1 MSKERYNF
9 KFSINKHLAGAC
21 HMTLWAYMFLSPMTF
36 WRGTGITLPH
46 YLMVSMQPL
55 LLMIVFYMN
64 YLYLTPKFFV
74 AGKHR
79 YDLLINVVI
88 ITVLGTFLHFWM
100 DWSTELYMPFL
111 ANRYDDTLSTVA
123 YILRDSLNLAIFAAG
138 ATALALARRWVTADQ
153 SLKEMEAARA
163 QAELRNL
170 RNQINPH
177 FLLNTLNN
185 IYALTAFDTAKAQ
198 ETIQELSKML
208 RHILYDY
215 QQPTVPLNDEIEF
228 LANYVKLMRIRLAK
242 TVDVSFNTDIQD
254 SNVQIAPMIFISLV
268 ENAFKHGVSPTERS
282 FIRITISA
290 DKHFIYCDIQNS
302 NHPKT
307 ASDHSG
313 HGIGLQQVERRL
325 ELAYP
330 NHYTWEKGT
339 KENNTIY
346 YSTITIQL

>member
-1 MSKERYNF
+1 
-9 KFSINKHLAGAC
+9 
-21 HMTLWAYMFLSPMTF
+21 
-36 WRGTGITLPH
+36 
-46 YLMVSMQPL
+46 
-55 LLMIVFYMN
+55 
-64 YLYLTPKFFV
+64 
-74 AGKHR
+74 
-79 YDLLINVVI
+79 
-88 ITVLGTFLHFWM
+88 
-100 DWSTELYMPFL
+100 
-111 ANRYDDTLSTVA
+111 
-123 YILRDSLNLAIFAAG
+123 
-138 ATALALARRWVTADQ
+138 
-153 SLKEMEAARA
+153 
-163 QAELRNL
+163 
-170 RNQINPH
+170 
-177 FLLNTLNN
+177 
-185 IYALTAFDTAKAQ
+185 
-198 ETIQELSKML
+198 ML